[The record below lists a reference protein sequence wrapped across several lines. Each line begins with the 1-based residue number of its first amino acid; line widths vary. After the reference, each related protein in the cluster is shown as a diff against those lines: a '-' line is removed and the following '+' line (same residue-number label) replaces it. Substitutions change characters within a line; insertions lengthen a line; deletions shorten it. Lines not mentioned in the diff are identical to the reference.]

1 MPDDPDKPVDLGN
14 APTTPALEGTIAA
27 PSPGPFAQGSGNPD
41 STLDMPAAEAAA
53 LAENQI
59 AHFRVIRRLGMGGMG
74 VVFACEDTNLAR
86 QVAVKLVRDEN
97 PAYRA
102 RLLREAQA
110 MARLEHPNVV
120 RVYEVGQDRGR
131 MFIAMELVDGETLTS
146 WLRSFR
152 TWQDTVEMFMQVG
165 AGLAAVHG
173 AGLVHRDFKPDNVL
187 VDRRGRARVAD
198 FGLARLDAQGGPS
211 PMAQPMTKSGVVMGT
226 PGYMAP
232 EQHFGADVDAR
243 ADQFAFCIALRE
255 ALGGRPVDER
265 RWAQVP
271 ESVRSIVNRGLSYD
285 VADRF
290 PSLDALLVA
299 LRSALAP
306 VGVTDEVRAAHTSSR
321 GRPSARARS
330 RSMVD
335 DGIRKSE
342 PRWIVLLLVLAI
354 VGATAG
360 IVAFVGTRK
369 KPTPP
374 ARPPVA
380 TIAPA
385 DAAVAPPIAPSID
398 AAVAQVQEPLAP
410 DAAVTMLPPTKTV
423 VRTPRDA
430 GIDAMQQQV
439 VAAAPGQL
447 PVNGNGQ
454 GGAPAW
460 GPYSAAWQNAKGG
473 KTDVVRDAVK
483 DVGYDSFDASWKKAD
498 LEKTIEGATG
508 AEKAIAQVK
517 LGMVLRRAGDCKAAS
532 SQFQAA
538 IKSLKP
544 FDDESEGK
552 WRGRAAVARSLCTLA
567 AGDPR
572 LARAHL
578 MDAINTFPG
587 EIQLVHGISQF
598 EDNADRALAYAHL
611 ITAQK
616 QGDASVKA
624 AVKIYLGGY
633 GLSLGP

>member
-1 MPDDPDKPVDLGN
+1 VPDDPDKPIDLGS
-14 APTTPALEGTIAA
+14 APTTPALEG
-27 PSPGPFAQGSGNPD
+27 SGPD
-41 STLDMPAAEAAA
+41 STLDMPAAGPDPA
-53 LAENQI
+53 AENQI
-59 AHFRVIRRLGMGGMG
+59 GHFRVIRRLGMGGMG

-86 QVAVKLVRDEN
+86 QVAVKLVREEN

-120 RVYEVGQDRGR
+120 RVYEVGQDKGR
-131 MFIAMELVDGETLTS
+131 MFVAMELVDGETLTA

-187 VDRRGRARVAD
+187 VDRHGRARVAD
-198 FGLARLDAQGGPS
+198 FGLARLDEKGGPS

-243 ADQFAFCIALRE
+243 ADQFSFCIALRE
-255 ALGGRPVDER
+255 ALGGRPVDEQ

-271 ESVRSIVNRGLSYD
+271 EGVRAVVNRGLSYD

-290 PSLDALLVA
+290 PSLNELLAA
-299 LRSALAP
+299 LRTTMSP
-306 VGVTDEVRAAHTSSR
+306 VGATQVVRNAQSSSP
-321 GRPSARARS
+321 GRKSARAL
-330 RSMVD
+330 SMSD
-335 DGIRKSE
+335 DQPRRE
-342 PRWIVLLLVLAI
+342 PRWVVLLLILAV

-360 IVAFVGTRK
+360 VVAYVSSRK
-369 KPTPP
+369 KPT
-374 ARPPVA
+374 
-380 TIAPA
+380 APTLA
-385 DAAVAPPIAPSID
+385 EAPRDAQVVAPVMD
-398 AAVAQVQEPLAP
+398 AAVAQVQEPVAPP
-410 DAAVTMLPPTKTV
+410 DAARSVSIPPTKTT
-423 VRTPRDA
+423 VRGSRDGGVDAAQPQIAAMANNTPT
-430 GIDAMQQQV
+430 
-439 VAAAPGQL
+439 AAPGQL

-454 GGAPAW
+454 GGAPSW

-483 DVGYDSFDASWKKAD
+483 NVGYDSFDASWKKD
-498 LEKTIEGATG
+498 ELQKTIDSASG
-508 AEKAIAQVK
+508 AEKGIAQVK
-517 LGMVLRRAGDCKAAS
+517 LGMVLRKAGDCKGAS
-532 SQFQAA
+532 AQFRDAVA
-538 IKSLKP
+538 LLKP
-544 FDDESEGK
+544 FDDDTEGK
-552 WRGRAAVARSLCTLA
+552 WRGRAAVARALCTLA

-611 ITAQK
+611 ITAAK
-616 QGDASVKA
+616 QGDANVKA
-624 AVKIYLGGY
+624 AVKTYLDGY